1 MKHGVTCSTIFGQ
14 GSCVDVPKFSL
25 PSSYLE
31 AIPLLCLLQSLNSF
45 FFVNFL
51 TSGYT
56 PLTRDGSDLV
66 S

>member
-45 FFVNFL
+45 FL
-51 TSGYT
+51 
-56 PLTRDGSDLV
+56 
-66 S
+66 